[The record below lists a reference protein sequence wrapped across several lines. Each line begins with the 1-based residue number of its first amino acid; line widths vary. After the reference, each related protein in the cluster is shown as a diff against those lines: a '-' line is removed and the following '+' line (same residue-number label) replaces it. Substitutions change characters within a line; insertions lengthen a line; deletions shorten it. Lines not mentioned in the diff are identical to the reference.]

1 MANLGH
7 LFNDVPDLYDR
18 VRPGYPEALFD
29 DLAALAGLHP
39 GSPVLEVGAGT
50 GQATVPLVARGFTV
64 TALEPGHA
72 LAALAR
78 KKTRLDVIKP
88 RPGAAGA
95 GTVEPTSEAV
105 RTDFAEPTFKAAG
118 ADVIESTF
126 EQWEAGS
133 RRFDAVVAASSWHWV
148 DPAVGWRKAHDV
160 LRPGGRLALL
170 GHVVIRRPDEPEVY
184 AETADLHER
193 YSPGNPDWGHPPV
206 EQEVRNSDQSLHDLF
221 APTIVRWYPTEQHF
235 DGQGF
240 ADHLR
245 SNSPYRRLPADVREP
260 LLDAVADRIRTHMDN
275 HAVRRYLTVL
285 RIGQRN

>member
-1 MANLGH
+1 MANLGRV
-7 LFNDVPDLYDR
+7 FNDVPELYDR
-18 VRPGYPEALFD
+18 VRPGYPGALFD
-29 DLAALAGLHP
+29 DLAALAGLHA

-50 GQATVPLVARGFTV
+50 GQATRPLLDRGYAV
-64 TALEPGHA
+64 TALEPGPDM
-72 LAALAR
+72 AALAR
-78 KKTRLDVIKP
+78 ANT
-88 RPGAAGA
+88 GAEVA
-95 GTVEPTSEAV
+95 
-105 RTDFAEPTFKAAG
+105 
-118 ADVIESTF
+118 ESTF

-133 RRFDAVVAASSWHWV
+133 QRFDAVVAASSWHWV

-170 GHVVIRRPDEPEVY
+170 GHVVISRPGEPEVY

-206 EQEVRNSDQSLHDLF
+206 EQQVRNSDQSLHELF
-221 APTIVRWYPTEQHF
+221 APTVVRWYPTEQHF

-245 SNSPYRRLPADVREP
+245 SNSPYRRLPAGVREP
-260 LLDAVADRIRTHMDN
+260 LLDAVAERIRTHMSN

-285 RIGQRN
+285 RVGQRD